1 MLGRGI
7 STPHTQ
13 DFLHGIHGYRVTWIR
28 GYRDTGIHGY
38 MAITVTGIQ
47 GYMVTGLQGME
58 YGDRF
63 ENVNAG
69 MQKLLT
75 STIKDLLL

>member
-28 GYRDTGIHGY
+28 GYRVTGIHGY
-38 MAITVTGIQ
+38 RDTWL
-47 GYMVTGLQGME
+47 VTGLQGME